1 MDPLGFGLENYDAVG
16 GWRTQDGNT
25 AVDAG
30 GELPGGRSF
39 KGPKEL
45 RQVLLE
51 RKDEFRRCLA
61 EKLLTYALG
70 RGLEWYD
77 ACAVERIA
85 ERMAA
90 EGDRFSVLV
99 EEIVKSAAFR
109 KRQSAVSR

>member
-1 MDPLGFGLENYDAVG
+1 
-16 GWRTQDGNT
+16 
-25 AVDAG
+25 
-30 GELPGGRSF
+30 
-39 KGPKEL
+39 
-45 RQVLLE
+45 VLLD

-85 ERMAA
+85 GRLAA

-99 EEIVKSAAFR
+99 EEIVRSPAFR
-109 KRQSAVSR
+109 KRESSASR